1 MKRGIRLG
9 IIGCIAALV
18 CISGAMRVQYVITGM
33 KDDTWSGER
42 LSYLPSSEAVEPYLL
57 GFSETFAN
65 YLWIRTMLYFG
76 GHLETDKEFPR
87 LVHMVDMVTKLNP
100 RFYPAY
106 EFAALMLPN
115 SADALDAARI
125 ILSRG
130 ITHLGHT
137 TWKLHYYMGF
147 LYFEYYH
154 DRERAAEFFQMASH
168 HPDVPPYLPALA
180 ARLYADSGQRETGVF
195 LLKSIY
201 ETAENPQVKERV
213 LQKLRE
219 MGEVDTVQSSAE
231 AGES

>member
-1 MKRGIRLG
+1 MAKRSMRLG
-9 IIGCIAALV
+9 ILGCVGALICV
-18 CISGAMRVQYVITGM
+18 SAAMRVQYLVTGM
-33 KDDTWSGER
+33 KDETWFGER
-42 LSYLPSSEAVEPYLL
+42 LSYLPSSKAVEPYLL

-76 GHLETDKEFPR
+76 GHLKTDKEFPQ

-115 SADALDAARI
+115 SADALDAART

-130 ITHLGHT
+130 ITHVGHT

-147 LYFEYYH
+147 LYFEHYK
-154 DRERAAEFFQMASH
+154 DNERAAEFFSMAAK
-168 HPDVPPYLPALA
+168 HPEVPPYLPALA
-180 ARLYADSGQRETGVF
+180 ARLYADVGRRETGIF

-201 ETAENPQVKERV
+201 ETAENPQVKETV
-213 LQKLRE
+213 LKKLRE
-219 MGEVDTVQSSAE
+219 MGAV
-231 AGES
+231 ESG

>member
-1 MKRGIRLG
+1 MKRGVRLG
-9 IIGCIAALV
+9 ILGSIAAV
-18 CISGAMRVQYVITGM
+18 VFISAAMRVQYVITGM
-33 KDDTWSGER
+33 KDDSWHGER

-76 GHLETDKEFPR
+76 GHLKTDKEFPQ

-106 EFAALMLPN
+106 EFAALMLPTTTG
-115 SADALDAARI
+115 SLDAART

-130 ITHLGHT
+130 ITHVGHT
-137 TWKLHYYMGF
+137 TWKLHYYMGY
-147 LYFEYYH
+147 LYFEHYR
-154 DRERAAEFFQMASH
+154 DKERAAEFFSMASR

-180 ARLYADSGQRETGVF
+180 ARLYADAGRHETGVF

-213 LQKLRE
+213 LEKLRE
-219 MGEVDTVQSSAE
+219 MGEMEKVKK
-231 AGES
+231 